1 MMHAVM
7 LCEDVSLPSHANC
20 KNLLGSVE
28 VTWRG
33 ERGEDTHLCSRM
45 FHPSLSLSLLIHI
58 PPPLHAVTVAEQR
71 RGVLFVLFLRLVE
84 HSAPQISHPQRR
96 LQRTSQVVVLQSCQL
111 HRTQHTRHVL
121 LAEGVTQLT
130 SAGTQRDVEEVPRE

>member
-45 FHPSLSLSLLIHI
+45 FHPSLSLSLCSSTSL
-58 PPPLHAVTVAEQR
+58 L
-71 RGVLFVLFLRLVE
+71 LFMLSRWLSSGGAFFLFSFYV
-84 HSAPQISHPQRR
+84 S
-96 LQRTSQVVVLQSCQL
+96 
-111 HRTQHTRHVL
+111 
-121 LAEGVTQLT
+121 
-130 SAGTQRDVEEVPRE
+130 